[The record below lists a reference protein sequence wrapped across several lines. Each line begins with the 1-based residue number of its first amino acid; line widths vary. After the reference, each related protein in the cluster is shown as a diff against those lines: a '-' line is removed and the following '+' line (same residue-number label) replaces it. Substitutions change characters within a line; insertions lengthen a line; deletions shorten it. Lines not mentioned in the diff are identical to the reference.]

1 MTTAEMLSSMPVVIS
16 GLALLVSGIAC
27 FFGPF
32 AQWRRNRR
40 ESHSRLTALLLELYR
55 SFVQYDRATTYLRS
69 DGRSVREYEMGHKR
83 VVPQLKADLTAQKEG
98 IKAALHILSTEAP
111 TEYVNLRHRLG
122 QIWTTLYAKIPT
134 TEEYG
139 DWLYKETVAY
149 QDVMV
154 AAIVDDL
161 AATITTRIRD
171 HHRWSFRV
179 KPQDKKVLQYIKE
192 RQQKETEFVNGMK
205 RTKAFRLTI
214 WSVQDTLRRI
224 AAAETKEEFEAS
236 LPALRA
242 DWHDA
247 KRYGSTL
254 HEFLGGY
261 EEMLCTEFGVTEA
274 RAAEVAREL
283 YAALEEE

>member
-1 MTTAEMLSSMPVVIS
+1 MTTAEMLSSMPVIIS

-40 ESHSRLTALLLELYR
+40 ETHSRLTALLLELYR

-69 DGRSVREYEMGHKR
+69 DGRSVKEYEMGHRR

-98 IKAALHILSTEAP
+98 VKAALHILSTEAP
-111 TEYVNLRHRLG
+111 TEYVNLKHRLS
-122 QIWTTLYAKIPT
+122 QIWTTLYANIPT

-149 QDVMV
+149 QDAMV

-161 AATITTRIRD
+161 AATITTRIQD

-179 KPQDKKVLQYIKE
+179 RPEDKRCCSTSKSANKRRPSLS
-192 RQQKETEFVNGMK
+192 TE
-205 RTKAFRLTI
+205 
-214 WSVQDTLRRI
+214 
-224 AAAETKEEFEAS
+224 
-236 LPALRA
+236 
-242 DWHDA
+242 
-247 KRYGSTL
+247 
-254 HEFLGGY
+254 
-261 EEMLCTEFGVTEA
+261 
-274 RAAEVAREL
+274 
-283 YAALEEE
+283 